1 MFIRGISMNELDII
15 HLPDGRRGTV
25 VHVSSDHAMI
35 IVEVGS
41 ELIDYEI
48 GENGLTE
55 ISRMIVGPED
65 HTNRLIERGKAAD

>member
-41 ELIDYEI
+41 ELIDCEI
-48 GENGLTE
+48 DENSLKE
-55 ISRMIVGPED
+55 ISRMTIGPED
-65 HTNRLIERGKAAD
+65 LTNCLIEGGKAAD